1 MIGVQDLR
9 KGTTF
14 LDDDGNLFVVLD
26 FAHNKQGRGNATI
39 NIKARNLRTG
49 ANVQKNY
56 QSGARVNDVRLET
69 KKVQYLYK
77 DGDNYVFMDQETY
90 EQPSLSEEVLSE
102 HSQWL
107 KEGITVE
114 LLVYNDEPL
123 DVQLP
128 TTVDLVVTETAPSFK
143 GNTASGGGKPATLE
157 TGAVVQ
163 VPFFVNV
170 GDTVRVNTDSGEY
183 LTRV

>member
-14 LDDDGNLFVVLD
+14 VDDDGNLFVVLD
-26 FAHNKQGRGNATI
+26 FAHNKQGRGNASI

-49 ANVQKNY
+49 SNTQKSY
-56 QSGARVNDVRLET
+56 QSGGRVQDVRLET

-77 DGDNYVFMDQETY
+77 DGNNYVFMDQETY
-90 EQPSLSEEVLSE
+90 EQPALSETVIGD
-102 HSQWL
+102 HAQWL
-107 KEGITVE
+107 KEGTTVE
-114 LLVYNDEPL
+114 LLVYNEEAL

-128 TTVDLVVTETAPSFK
+128 TTVDLKVTETAPAFK

-157 TGAVVQ
+157 TGVVVT
-163 VPFFVNV
+163 VPFFVNT

>member
-49 ANVQKNY
+49 ANVQKSY
-56 QSGARVNDVRLET
+56 QSGGRVNDVRLET

-107 KEGITVE
+107 KEGTSVE
-114 LLVYNDEPL
+114 LLVFEDEAL

-170 GDTVRVNTDSGEY
+170 GDTVRVNTESGEY

>member
-1 MIGVQDLR
+1 MIGVQELR

-14 LDDDGNLFVVLD
+14 IDDDGNLFVVLD

-39 NIKARNLRTG
+39 NLKARNLRTG
-49 ANVQKNY
+49 SNVQKNY
-56 QSGARVNDVRLET
+56 QSGARVQDVRLET

-90 EQPSLSEEVLSE
+90 EQPALSEEVLSE
-102 HSQWL
+102 HAQWL
-107 KEGITVE
+107 KEGTTVE
-114 LLVYNDEPL
+114 LLVYEDEAL

-128 TTVDLVVTETAPSFK
+128 TTVDLIVSETAPSFK

>member
-14 LDDDGNLFVVLD
+14 LDEDGNLLVVLD

-39 NIKARNLRTG
+39 NLKTRNLRTG
-49 ANVQKNY
+49 ANTQISY
-56 QSGARVNDVRLET
+56 QSGKRVNDVSLET
-69 KKVQYLYK
+69 KTVQYSWK
-77 DGDNYVFMDQETY
+77 DGDNLVFVDQETY
-90 EQPSLSEEVLSE
+90 DQQVISDEVLGD
-102 HSQWL
+102 HAQWL
-107 KEGITVE
+107 KEGTMVE
-114 LLVYNDEPL
+114 LLMYGDEAL
-123 DVQLP
+123 DVKMP
-128 TTVDLVVTETAPSFK
+128 TTVDLVIKETAPSFK

-170 GDTVRVNTDSGEY
+170 GDTVRVNTESGEY

>member
-14 LDDDGNLFVVLD
+14 IDDDGNLFVVTD
-26 FAHNKQGRGNATI
+26 FSHNKQGRGNATI

-49 ANVQKNY
+49 SNTQKSY
-56 QSGARVNDVRLET
+56 QSGGRVQDVRLET

-77 DGDNYVFMDQETY
+77 DGDNFVFMDQETY
-90 EQPSLSEEVLSE
+90 DQPTLSQDLLGE
-102 HSQWL
+102 HAKWL
-107 KEGITVE
+107 KEGVNVE
-114 LLVYNDEPL
+114 LLVYEEEPL

-128 TTVDLVVTETAPSFK
+128 TTVDLIVSDTAPSFK

-163 VPFFVNV
+163 VPFFVNT
-170 GDTVRVNTDSGEY
+170 GDTVRVNTESGEY